1 MSGPGV
7 GKHPI
12 PPASPSALSFPKA
25 FTLDPMLRH
34 LSIKDFAVVRA
45 TELEFGPGM
54 TVVSGETGAGKSLMV
69 DALGFLSGLR
79 ADSGVVRHGAD
90 RAELSAEFQLPA
102 EHPGLTWLADNEL
115 DDDAQCQLRRIIRA
129 DGGSRAWI
137 NGRPVTSS
145 QLSDL
150 AARLVEIHGQHE
162 HQALMAR
169 NSQLALLDAYARNS
183 AQREQVRQASQRWQA
198 LLDERDALSA
208 QGDVSDRIGF
218 LEHQLAELEREDLD
232 PAAIAAL
239 DTNHRRQAHATALIG
254 ACESVVQQL
263 NGDEGPSALGLLQD
277 SRHDLARVAEHEPR
291 LGEVDA
297 LLDSAAIQ
305 IEEALALLDRV
316 RDDLDADPTQFEA
329 MERRLGR
336 LHDLARK
343 HRVSPDELAAHRD
356 HLTAEVESLR
366 GADERLQQLDK
377 HIAAAIGVWQGAAS
391 VLSASR
397 QSAAQAL
404 SAATTTL
411 IGELGMGG
419 GQFLI
424 QLQPQETL
432 RPDPNGAERVE
443 FLVAANAGQP
453 PRALR
458 KVASGGELSRIS
470 LAIEV
475 AALGLDSVPTMVF
488 DEVDSGIGGAVADIV
503 GQKLRALGEE
513 RQVLCV
519 THLPQVAAKGH
530 AHYRV
535 SKAPVDGMTQS
546 AVELLGPQA
555 RQEELARMLGGVEVS
570 KEARAAARKLL
581 QSA

>member
-1 MSGPGV
+1 
-7 GKHPI
+7 
-12 PPASPSALSFPKA
+12 
-25 FTLDPMLRH
+25 MLTH

-79 ADSGVVRHGAD
+79 ADSGVVRHGAN
-90 RAELSAEFQLPA
+90 RAELSAEFALSTDTPA
-102 EHPGLTWLADNEL
+102 RAWLAENAL
-115 DDDAQCQLRRIIRA
+115 DDEEHCQLRRVIRA
-129 DGGSRAWI
+129 DGGSRSWI
-137 NGRPVTSS
+137 NGRPVTLS
-145 QLSDL
+145 QLSEL
-150 AARLVEIHGQHE
+150 ASYLVEIHGQHE

-169 NSQLALLDAYARNS
+169 GSQLALLDAYARNN
-183 AQREQVRQASQRWQA
+183 RERDQVRQASARWQA

-208 QGDVSDRIGF
+208 QGDVSDRIGY
-218 LEHQLAELEREDLD
+218 LEHQLGELQREELD

-239 DTNHRRQAHATALIG
+239 DANHRRQAHAAALIG
-254 ACESVVQQL
+254 ACESVLGHL
-263 NGDEGPSALGLLQD
+263 NGDHGESALGLLQS
-277 SRHDLARVAEHEPR
+277 SRHELGRVAEHEPR
-291 LGEVDA
+291 LADIDT

-305 IEEALALLDRV
+305 IDEALALLDRV
-316 RDDLDADPTQFEA
+316 RDDLDADPAQFEA
-329 MERRLGR
+329 MEQRLSR

-343 HRVSPDELAAHRD
+343 HRVAPDELAASRD
-356 HLTAEVESLR
+356 RMMAEVESLR
-366 GADERLQQLDK
+366 GADERLQHLDK
-377 HIAAAIGVWQGAAS
+377 HIASATTDWQTAATALGLTRTRAAE
-391 VLSASR
+391 
-397 QSAAQAL
+397 AL
-404 SAATTTL
+404 STATTVL

-424 QLQPQETL
+424 QLVPQDNL

-453 PRALR
+453 PRPLR
-458 KVASGGELSRIS
+458 KVASGGELSRVS

-503 GQKLRALGEE
+503 GQKLRALGEQ

-546 AVELLGPQA
+546 SVELLTPQA

-581 QSA
+581 QEA